1 MKYKIDYKDRD
12 RRIEDFYMNY
22 YRVLKDVLSYI
33 NPGYVLSIHSF
44 TPHYEDNPERK
55 FEVGVLY
62 RKKGKLAENVSII
75 LMKD

>member
-22 YRVLKDVLSYI
+22 YRV
-33 NPGYVLSIHSF
+33 P
-44 TPHYEDNPERK
+44 PHYEDNPERK